1 MHQVFRYEYEF
12 LFSLIFTISIETV
25 VLFYLIRFYFKMDK
39 SQLSN
44 PLLIFSGIICSMA
57 TLPYLWFIFPVFL
70 KSRTMF
76 MLIGEIY
83 VALVEAVILSFLLR
97 LEAKKALIA
106 SVACNVISFI
116 FGLLFSKYIV
126 HFLAGMI
133 LS

>member
-12 LFSLIFTISIETV
+12 LFSLIFTISIETA
-25 VLFYLIRFYFKMDK
+25 VLFYLIRFIFKMDK

-76 MLIGEIY
+76 MIIGEIY